1 MEFVY
6 DRSAQDVLQR
16 TKKGVL
22 NAEDINRIESNTET
36 IAGKIAV
43 PVMVKSWPV
52 GGLPRVS
59 DYKRIR
65 DNVERI
71 RQGYGIRSD
80 TPVTPEQ
87 PLNTYQKWNDIE
99 KILFDVN
106 DIYDGTMRTRI
117 YCGEDVCCGDEIGV
131 I

>member
-6 DRSAQDVLQR
+6 DRSAQDVLQM

-22 NAEDINRIESNTET
+22 NAEDINRIENNTGD
-36 IAGKIAV
+36 IADKIAV
-43 PVMVKSWPV
+43 PVTVKSWSV

-59 DYKRIR
+59 DCKRIR

-99 KILFDVN
+99 RILFDVN
-106 DIYDGTMRTRI
+106 DLYDRTENARA
-117 YCGEDVCCGDEIGV
+117 YCGEIFAGEGV
-131 I
+131 GIL

>member
-6 DRSAQDVLQR
+6 DRSAQDVLQM

-22 NAEDINRIESNTET
+22 NADDINRIENNTGD
-36 IAGKIAV
+36 IADKIAV
-43 PVMVKSWPV
+43 PVTVKSWSV
-52 GGLPRVS
+52 GGLPRIS

-71 RQGYGIRSD
+71 RQGYGIRSG

-99 KILFDVN
+99 RILFDVN
-106 DIYDGTMRTRI
+106 DLYDRTENARA
-117 YCGEDVCCGDEIGV
+117 YCGEIFAGEGV
-131 I
+131 GIL

>member
-6 DRSAQDVLQR
+6 DRSAQDVLQM

-22 NAEDINRIESNTET
+22 NAEDINRIENNTET
-36 IAGKIAV
+36 IADKIAV
-43 PVMVKSWPV
+43 PVTVKSWPV

-99 KILFDVN
+99 RILFDVN
-106 DIYDGTMRTRI
+106 DLYDRTENARA
-117 YCGEDVCCGDEIGV
+117 YCGEIFAGEGV
-131 I
+131 GIL

>member
-6 DRSAQDVLQR
+6 DRSAQDVLHR

-22 NAEDINRIESNTET
+22 NAEDINRIESNSEA
-36 IAGKIAV
+36 IADKIAV
-43 PVMVKSWPV
+43 PVTTKTWPI

-71 RQGYGIRSD
+71 RSGYGIRSD
-80 TPVTPEQ
+80 TPETPEQ
-87 PLNTYQKWNDIE
+87 PLNSYQKWNDIE
-99 KILFDVN
+99 RILFDVN
-106 DIYDGTMRTRI
+106 DLYDRTESARA
-117 YCGEDVCCGDEIGV
+117 YCGEVFAGEGV
-131 I
+131 GIL

>member
-6 DRSAQDVLQR
+6 DRSAQDVLHR

-22 NAEDINRIESNTET
+22 NADDINRIENNTGD
-36 IAGKIAV
+36 IADKIAV
-43 PVMVKSWPV
+43 PVTVKSWSV

-80 TPVTPEQ
+80 TPATPEQ

-99 KILFDVN
+99 RILFDVN
-106 DIYDGTMRTRI
+106 DLYDRTENARA
-117 YCGEDVCCGDEIGV
+117 YCGEIFAGEGV
-131 I
+131 GIL

>member
-6 DRSAQDVLQR
+6 DRSAQDVLQM

-22 NAEDINRIESNTET
+22 NADDINRIENNTGD
-36 IAGKIAV
+36 IADKIAV
-43 PVMVKSWPV
+43 PVTVKSWPV

-80 TPVTPEQ
+80 TPATPEQ

-99 KILFDVN
+99 RILFDVN
-106 DIYDGTMRTRI
+106 DLYDRTENARA
-117 YCGEDVCCGDEIGV
+117 YCGEIFAGEGV
-131 I
+131 GIL

>member
-22 NAEDINRIESNTET
+22 NAEDLNRIESNTET

-43 PVMVKSWPV
+43 PVTVKSWPV

-59 DYKRIR
+59 DYMRILY
-65 DNVERI
+65 NVERI

-80 TPVTPEQ
+80 TPETPEQ
-87 PLNTYQKWNDIE
+87 PLNDFQKWNDIE
-99 KILFDVN
+99 RILFDVN
-106 DIYDGTMRTRI
+106 DIYEKTESAKV
-117 YCGEDVCCGDEIGV
+117 YCGEIFAGEGV
-131 I
+131 GTL

>member
-6 DRSAQDVLQR
+6 DRSAQDVLHR

-22 NAEDINRIESNTET
+22 NAEDINRIENNTET
-36 IAGKIAV
+36 IADKIAV
-43 PVMVKSWPV
+43 PVTVKSWSV

-71 RQGYGIRSD
+71 RHGYGIRSD

-99 KILFDVN
+99 RILFDVN
-106 DIYDGTMRTRI
+106 DLYDRTENARA
-117 YCGEDVCCGDEIGV
+117 YCGEIFAGEGV
-131 I
+131 GIL

>member
-22 NAEDINRIESNTET
+22 NAEDINRIENNTET
-36 IAGKIAV
+36 IADKIAV
-43 PVMVKSWPV
+43 PVTVKSWSV

-80 TPVTPEQ
+80 TPATPEQ

-99 KILFDVN
+99 RILFDVN
-106 DIYDGTMRTRI
+106 DLYDRTENARA
-117 YCGEDVCCGDEIGV
+117 YCGEIFAGEGV
-131 I
+131 GIL

>member
-22 NAEDINRIESNTET
+22 NAEDINRIENNTGD
-36 IAGKIAV
+36 IADKIAV
-43 PVMVKSWPV
+43 PVTVKSWPV

-99 KILFDVN
+99 RILFDVN
-106 DIYDGTMRTRI
+106 DLYDRTENARA
-117 YCGEDVCCGDEIGV
+117 YCGEIFAGEGV
-131 I
+131 GIL

>member
-6 DRSAQDVLQR
+6 DRSAQDVLQT

-22 NAEDINRIESNTET
+22 NADDINRIENNTGD
-36 IAGKIAV
+36 IADKIAV
-43 PVMVKSWPV
+43 PVTVKSWPV

-99 KILFDVN
+99 RILFDVN
-106 DIYDGTMRTRI
+106 DLYDRTENARA
-117 YCGEDVCCGDEIGV
+117 YCGEIFAGEGV
-131 I
+131 GIL

>member
-6 DRSAQDVLQR
+6 DRSAQDVLQM

-22 NAEDINRIESNTET
+22 NAEDINRIENNTET
-36 IAGKIAV
+36 IADKIAV
-43 PVMVKSWPV
+43 PVTVKSWSV

-80 TPVTPEQ
+80 TPATPEQ

-99 KILFDVN
+99 RILFDVN
-106 DIYDGTMRTRI
+106 DLYDRTENARA
-117 YCGEDVCCGDEIGV
+117 YCGEIFAGEGV
-131 I
+131 GIL

>member
-43 PVMVKSWPV
+43 PVTVKSWPV

-71 RQGYGIRSD
+71 RQGYGIRAD
-80 TPVTPEQ
+80 TPATPEQ
-87 PLNTYQKWNDIE
+87 PLNSYQKWNDIE
-99 KILFDVN
+99 KILHDVN
-106 DIYDGTMRTRI
+106 DIYDRTESARA
-117 YCGEDVCCGDEIGV
+117 YCGEVFAGEGV
-131 I
+131 GIL

>member
-22 NAEDINRIESNTET
+22 NAEDINRIENNTGD
-36 IAGKIAV
+36 IADKIAV
-43 PVMVKSWPV
+43 PVTVKSWSV

-99 KILFDVN
+99 RILFDVN
-106 DIYDGTMRTRI
+106 DLYDRTENARA
-117 YCGEDVCCGDEIGV
+117 YCGEIFAGEGV
-131 I
+131 GIL

>member
-22 NAEDINRIESNTET
+22 NADDINRIENNTET
-36 IAGKIAV
+36 IADKIAV
-43 PVMVKSWPV
+43 PVTVKSWSV

-99 KILFDVN
+99 RILFDVN
-106 DIYDGTMRTRI
+106 DLYDRTENARA
-117 YCGEDVCCGDEIGV
+117 YCGEIFAGEGV
-131 I
+131 GIL

>member
-6 DRSAQDVLQR
+6 DRSAQDVLQM

-22 NAEDINRIESNTET
+22 NADDINRIENNTWD
-36 IAGKIAV
+36 IADKIAV
-43 PVMVKSWPV
+43 PVTVKSWSV

-99 KILFDVN
+99 RILFDVN
-106 DIYDGTMRTRI
+106 DL
-117 YCGEDVCCGDEIGV
+117 
-131 I
+131 